1 MKPIPLICILRMSK
15 SQLKENGF
23 KDSIIETIY
32 QLILQYAASESH
44 KLYFPDMFIP
54 CIIQVRKDDKKV

>member
-1 MKPIPLICILRMSK
+1 MKPIPLICVLRMSK

-32 QLILQYAASESH
+32 QLILQYAANESH
-44 KLYFPDMFIP
+44 KIYFPDMYIP
-54 CIIQVRKDDKKV
+54 CIIQVRKNDIKV